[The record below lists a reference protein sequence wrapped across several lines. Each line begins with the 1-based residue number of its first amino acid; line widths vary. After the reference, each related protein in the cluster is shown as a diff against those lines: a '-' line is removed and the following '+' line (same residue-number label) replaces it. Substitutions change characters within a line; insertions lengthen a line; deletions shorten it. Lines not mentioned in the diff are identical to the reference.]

1 MHSHLKRRG
10 QESPSA
16 YETRLRTIADENL
29 NCTLTT
35 HLFKDNQNLDL
46 KDINSGMVTLEKRT
60 NYTMTTIPA
69 KVTTSLRDD
78 TNRDRSQRDNAW
90 SESQETE
97 RIFPASVSE
106 NNKILLEQAKK
117 DIATM
122 NEKAEAFKSR
132 LAVAREQMH
141 I

>member
-1 MHSHLKRRG
+1 
-10 QESPSA
+10 
-16 YETRLRTIADENL
+16 
-29 NCTLTT
+29 
-35 HLFKDNQNLDL
+35 
-46 KDINSGMVTLEKRT
+46 MVTLEKRT

-97 RIFPASVSE
+97 RLFPASVSE